1 MNFCGDFIGFLILG
15 ICIPEPQF
23 ILLQRAICWKVC
35 HLPSFLFRN
44 TNLVNEDLP
53 TNQPKKQKN
62 KKAKK
67 QKSNQITNGIM
78 YWKPK
83 NKQTFFS

>member
-23 ILLQRAICWKVC
+23 ILLQRAIRWKVC
-35 HLPSFLFRN
+35 RLPSFLFRN

-53 TNQPKKQKN
+53 TNQPKKQKSI
-62 KKAKK
+62 KTKK
-67 QKSNQITNGIM
+67 QPTNQWNNVLETE
-78 YWKPK
+78 K
-83 NKQTFFS
+83 